1 MYGAI
6 VTLVLG
12 LFALLHSPEAIVSEK
27 VKGLVA
33 MLHDANGSSR
43 VTAISQLRDS
53 LPAVINFKEAEVLL
67 ESTGTYRN
75 EALDLLADKLAV
87 NLRGMDVA
95 VILGDTTGSRRNE
108 ALGKVS
114 TAGKIKSGLQVEEV
128 VAILKGTENW
138 RPGAIAI
145 LADRLA
151 TNLGGMDVAAILGDT
166 TGSRRNEALGK
177 ISTAGKI
184 KSGLQVEEVVAILKG
199 TENWRPEAIAILVDK
214 FAINLGGR
222 DVAAILGDTTGSR
235 RHKALGRI
243 SKGGKIKSDL
253 TPDESQEVL
262 KGMDSHSN
270 EALKVLSPYLA
281 R

>member
-138 RPGAIAI
+138 RP
-145 LADRLA
+145 
-151 TNLGGMDVAAILGDT
+151 
-166 TGSRRNEALGK
+166 
-177 ISTAGKI
+177 
-184 KSGLQVEEVVAILKG
+184 
-199 TENWRPEAIAILVDK
+199 EAIAILVDK